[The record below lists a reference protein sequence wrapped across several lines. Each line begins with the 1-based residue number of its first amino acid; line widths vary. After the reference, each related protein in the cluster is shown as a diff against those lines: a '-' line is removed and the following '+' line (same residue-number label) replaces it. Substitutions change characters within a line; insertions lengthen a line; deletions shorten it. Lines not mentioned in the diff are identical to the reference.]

1 MKAFLIPI
9 LIFSLSVT
17 ILNIY
22 SNINHVL
29 PYKQASITTINHK
42 CIRPE
47 FVNQQYIK
55 QQIDSIF
62 NCNYILIKSD
72 LKGELKGKTYI
83 MLKLI
88 VLDNNLSLEDYAI
101 TLTHELVHLTYFTA
115 NERYTSFK
123 TFQILYESKNEYFKN
138 VALAY
143 ANLDFSGNTTKEYSC
158 AGYIEE
164 YLKKDKLFR
173 NFFKYD

>member
-17 ILNIY
+17 FLNIY
-22 SNINHVL
+22 SNVNHSM
-29 PYKQASITTINHK
+29 PYKQASITKVDYMCTRPDHIN
-42 CIRPE
+42 E
-47 FVNQQYIK
+47 QYIK
-55 QQIDSIF
+55 HQIDQIF

-72 LKGELKGKTYI
+72 FKGELKGKTYI

-101 TLTHELVHLTYFTA
+101 TLIHELVHLTHFTV

-143 ANLDFSGNTTKEYSC
+143 ANLDFNGKTTKEYSC

-164 YLKKDKLFR
+164 YLIENK
-173 NFFKYD
+173 FFT